1 MTSNTLKSWAAAALS
16 AASLSLCSV
25 AMAAAPAA
33 NAGIAELQHEWEVIQ
48 YTVPK
53 SGREERFSALA
64 TQAHQLTQAHPDQA
78 EPHVW
83 EGIILSSWANA
94 KGGMGALGI
103 AKQAKAEFETA
114 ISIDA
119 RALGGSAVSS
129 LGVLYYK
136 VPGWPIGFGDNTR
149 AEALLKQAL
158 TINPASIDTNYFYAD
173 YLAEANRK
181 MEALPYLQ
189 RALQAPPR
197 PGREMADKGRREE
210 INTLM
215 AKIKP

>member
-16 AASLSLCSV
+16 TAWLSLSSLS
-25 AMAAAPAA
+25 MAAAPTV
-33 NAGIAELQHEWEVIQ
+33 NAGITELQHEWEVIQ

-64 TQAHQLTQAHPDQA
+64 TQAHQLTQAHPDQP
-78 EPHVW
+78 EPHIW

-94 KGGMGALGI
+94 KGGMGALGL

-114 ISIDA
+114 ISIDP
-119 RALGGSAVSS
+119 RAMGGSAVST

-136 VPGWPIGFGDNTR
+136 VPGWPIGFGDNAR
-149 AEALLKQAL
+149 AETLLKQAL

-173 YLAEANRK
+173 YLAETNRK

-197 PGREMADKGRREE
+197 PGREIADKGRRDE

>member
-1 MTSNTLKSWAAAALS
+1 
-16 AASLSLCSV
+16 
-25 AMAAAPAA
+25 
-33 NAGIAELQHEWEVIQ
+33 
-48 YTVPK
+48 
-53 SGREERFSALA
+53 
-64 TQAHQLTQAHPDQA
+64 
-78 EPHVW
+78 
-83 EGIILSSWANA
+83 EG
-94 KGGMGALGI
+94 
-103 AKQAKAEFETA
+103 
-114 ISIDA
+114 
-119 RALGGSAVSS
+119 
-129 LGVLYYK
+129 K

-197 PGREMADKGRREE
+197 PGREIADKGRREE